1 MLRKL
6 ESVVETVQE
15 EMFDD
20 GKPLQEIKTWM
31 NAQKKH
37 FDEIKNVKTGLNKK
51 KTEKKQKHKLEEI
64 NREMKRQKIIN
75 EEDMQRIIK

>member
-37 FDEIKNVKTGLNKK
+37 FDEIKNVKTGLNKEK
-51 KTEKKQKHKLEEI
+51 NGEKTKA
-64 NREMKRQKIIN
+64 
-75 EEDMQRIIK
+75 

>member
-6 ESVVETVQE
+6 ESVVENVQE

-51 KTEKKQKHKLEEI
+51 KNGEKTKA
-64 NREMKRQKIIN
+64 
-75 EEDMQRIIK
+75 

>member
-51 KTEKKQKHKLEEI
+51 KKRRKNKSINWKK
-64 NREMKRQKIIN
+64 
-75 EEDMQRIIK
+75 

>member
-37 FDEIKNVKTGLNKK
+37 FDEIKNVKTGVK
-51 KTEKKQKHKLEEI
+51 
-64 NREMKRQKIIN
+64 
-75 EEDMQRIIK
+75 

>member
-1 MLRKL
+1 
-6 ESVVETVQE
+6 
-15 EMFDD
+15 MFDD

-51 KTEKKQKHKLEEI
+51 KNGEKTKA
-64 NREMKRQKIIN
+64 
-75 EEDMQRIIK
+75 